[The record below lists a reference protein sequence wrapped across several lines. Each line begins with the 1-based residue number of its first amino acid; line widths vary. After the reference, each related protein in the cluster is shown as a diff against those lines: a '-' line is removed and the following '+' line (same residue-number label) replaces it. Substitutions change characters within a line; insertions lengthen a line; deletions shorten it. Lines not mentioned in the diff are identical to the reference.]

1 MSRGDNDQ
9 IYHDQFVPPPDN
21 VGAASPSGD
30 DSDKSS
36 YNSFEV
42 YDDDDEYIDS
52 DDEEAPGD
60 IDRGR
65 PYTTLPYPT
74 LPYPTLPYS
83 TLTLPY
89 PRPSRACPMAA

>member
-52 DDEEAPGD
+52 DLLH
-60 IDRGR
+60 
-65 PYTTLPYPT
+65 Y
-74 LPYPTLPYS
+74 YS
-83 TLTLPY
+83 TTAVTATSTSPGLV
-89 PRPSRACPMAA
+89 